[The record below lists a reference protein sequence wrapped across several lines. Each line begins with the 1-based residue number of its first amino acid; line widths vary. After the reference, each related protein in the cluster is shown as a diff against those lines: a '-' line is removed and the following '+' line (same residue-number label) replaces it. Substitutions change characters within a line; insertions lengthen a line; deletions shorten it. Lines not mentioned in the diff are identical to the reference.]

1 MALAV
6 TLAGQSRIQEPG
18 SVIFKRN
25 YWGISATG
33 SLSIAFGH
41 SLKPIKGW
49 YFGFDLK
56 ELNVLRKVALVRD

>member
-18 SVIFKRN
+18 SVIFNRR
-25 YWGISATG
+25 WGISATG

-49 YFGFDLK
+49 NFGFDLK